1 MKSMWQASRGSFLAV
16 LCRWSASLVTQLIT
30 LVLRRFIALHSNC
43 TNAPDSQTT
52 FMATLLRQQGGCP
65 VIRDGIPARSKGCA
79 RQGRAMAK
87 RSNHKLQPLSLRLW
101 PFWLSYMNANALW
114 LAPINTVITTAN
126 MASQAKRDC
135 CWKKRCQTQSL
146 GWHTP
151 DSDMAR
157 LHWTQNARAKLLNF
171 LAAVIVLDQYGFVF
185 WSRETWI
192 GYSIKK
198 IAQQQCVFVVIGNT
212 TKQ

>member
-52 FMATLLRQQGGCP
+52 FMAALLRQQGGCP

-114 LAPINTVITTAN
+114 LAPINTVIATAN
-126 MASQAKRDC
+126 MAS
-135 CWKKRCQTQSL
+135 
-146 GWHTP
+146 
-151 DSDMAR
+151 
-157 LHWTQNARAKLLNF
+157 RAKGDCSWKSVAKANHWDGTDRTAVLPDCTGSQKVCAKMCHF
-171 LAAVIVLDQYGFVF
+171 PAAIVLDKYGSIF
-185 WSRETWI
+185 WSSKTWK
-192 GYSIKK
+192 GHSIVGKCSKK
-198 IAQQQCVFVVIGNT
+198 NGPAAMFPCSYR
-212 TKQ
+212 

>member
-1 MKSMWQASRGSFLAV
+1 MKSMWQASRDSFLAV

-52 FMATLLRQQGGCP
+52 FMAALLRQQGGCP

-135 CWKKRCQTQSL
+135 CWKSVAKRNHWDGTQRYCQIVLDTKC
-146 GWHTP
+146 H
-151 DSDMAR
+151 
-157 LHWTQNARAKLLNF
+157 F
-171 LAAVIVLDQYGFVF
+171 LATVIILDQYGFAF
-185 WSRETWI
+185 WSSKSYI
-192 GYSIKK
+192 
-198 IAQQQCVFVVIGNT
+198 C
-212 TKQ
+212 